1 MKFRIHHLD
10 DPLERLEVILFHC
23 MQCVSIEEWNH
34 FHCEV
39 LPISDDENVC
49 PVIPACT
56 MISLD
61 DSAAQPLSNCF
72 EYVSA
77 RNILAYVE
85 LRDSLPPDS
94 HIRISLEGNVKA
106 AFTIDKSRNVMIFHD
121 FDLSC

>member
-23 MQCVSIEEWNH
+23 MQCVSIEEWNQ

-39 LPISDDENVC
+39 LSISDDENVC
-49 PVIPACT
+49 SVVPAPTVIH
-56 MISLD
+56 LD
-61 DSAAQPLSNCF
+61 DPAVQPVSNRF
-72 EYVSA
+72 ENVPA
-77 RNILAYVE
+77 RNILAHVE

-106 AFTIDKSRNVMIFHD
+106 ALAIDKPRNVMIFHD
-121 FDLSC
+121 SDLSC